1 MAGIWSG
8 DWGRHHHKL
17 YPKRSELFLY
27 SDKDFYLRARYL
39 EDTALA
45 ERDAAGAAYSTHKFS
60 GSGHVSHLR
69 LHRRTYINKVEEFI
83 TKTEAERR

>member
-1 MAGIWSG
+1 M
-8 DWGRHHHKL
+8 
-17 YPKRSELFLY
+17 FLY
-27 SDKDFYLRARYL
+27 SDKDFYLRERYL

-69 LHRRTYINKVEEFI
+69 LHSKTYIHKVEDFI
-83 TKTEAERR
+83 TKTEEEITRLQATNFPFPLA

>member
-1 MAGIWSG
+1 M
-8 DWGRHHHKL
+8 
-17 YPKRSELFLY
+17 
-27 SDKDFYLRARYL
+27 
-39 EDTALA
+39 EDTALT

-69 LHRRTYINKVEEFI
+69 LHSKTYINKVEEFI